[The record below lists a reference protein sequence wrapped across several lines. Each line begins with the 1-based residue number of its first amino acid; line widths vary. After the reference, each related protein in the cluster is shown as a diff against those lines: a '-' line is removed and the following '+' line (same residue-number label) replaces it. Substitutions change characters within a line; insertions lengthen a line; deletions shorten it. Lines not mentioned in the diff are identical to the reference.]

1 MDDKS
6 KHLGFGEQLGPWTHQ
21 HSLGAVVVILM
32 VLGIAAN
39 IWPGW
44 QRLGEWLA

>member
-1 MDDKS
+1 MSAKNES
-6 KHLGFGEQLGPWTHQ
+6 FGEPLGPWTYQ
-21 HSLGAVVVILM
+21 HSLGAAAVILI

-44 QRLGEWLA
+44 QRLGEMFA